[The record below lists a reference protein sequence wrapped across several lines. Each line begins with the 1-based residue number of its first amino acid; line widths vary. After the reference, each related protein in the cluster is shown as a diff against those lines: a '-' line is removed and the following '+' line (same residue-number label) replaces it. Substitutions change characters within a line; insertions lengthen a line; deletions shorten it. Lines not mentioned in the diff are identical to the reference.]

1 MPESM
6 KRIRKNQWGF
16 YQYDPL
22 PSEKEL
28 QEFYEKKYYQ
38 EGCGSYE
45 IVYSEEE
52 ISYFK
57 LKASLIHREAMKLS
71 HVAGGKTL
79 LDVGCGEGWVMDKFF
94 QSGVSATGL
103 DFSRFALEKRHPH
116 LLPFFK
122 QGDIYNL
129 LREESQQQAIFDFIV
144 CANVLEHVLDPAGLL
159 TILMNLMHPH
169 SLLVIIVPND
179 FSDLHQHLLKTK
191 KISKEFWLCYPDH
204 LSYFNKDSMGKFLN
218 GLGLSVGAVV
228 ADNPVDLNLLNDN
241 SNYVEDQSKGKN
253 THLFRVRTDNFL
265 ASVDEGKLLS
275 LYEVL
280 GSMGIGR
287 DLNYY
292 CHRVG

>member
-1 MPESM
+1 M
-6 KRIRKNQWGF
+6 KRIKIRKNKWGF

-38 EGCGSYE
+38 EGRGSYE
-45 IVYSEEE
+45 IAYSEEE
-52 ISYFK
+52 IAYFK
-57 LKASLIHREAMKLS
+57 LKASLIYRGTVKLS
-71 HVAGGKTL
+71 HVTEGKTL

-94 QSGVSATGL
+94 QSGDSVTGL
-103 DFSRFALEKRHPH
+103 DSSRFALEKFHPH
-116 LLPFFK
+116 LLPFFE
-122 QGDIYNL
+122 QGNIYDV
-129 LREESQQQAIFDFIV
+129 LREKSKQQITFDFIV
-144 CANVLEHVLDPAGLL
+144 CANVLEHVVDPAGLL
-159 TILMNLMHPH
+159 SIVRNLMHPH
-169 SLLVIIVPND
+169 SLLILIVPND

-204 LSYFNKDSMGKFLN
+204 LSYFNKDSMGKFLKDS
-218 GLGLSVGAVV
+218 GFSVRAVV

-253 THLFRVRTDNFL
+253 THFFRVRMDNFL
-265 ASVDEGKLLS
+265 ASIDEEKLLS

-280 GSMGIGR
+280 GSMGVGR

-292 CHRVG
+292 CQRCS